1 MPGMNKYSKN
11 YGGRSG
17 EKKKKKTNRN
27 VRGRARPIRSG
38 GAR

>member
-17 EKKKKKTNRN
+17 VKKKKITNRN
-27 VRGRARPIRSG
+27 MRGRGIPIRSG